1 MINKINISFT
11 SIKGRRQSNEDEHTI
26 ITNINN
32 ANENMNNINIF
43 GIYDGHGGSEISKY
57 VSEEL
62 PLHYCAKGK
71 NCPFKKKYHESVFN
85 HLQEKILNKKEGQSA
100 GSTCLLNIMYKYQD
114 ELHFNTVNLGDS
126 RLVVV
131 YKSGHTKQITTD
143 HKPEDTIEKR
153 RIEKIGGEIYKDS
166 EGVFRVGQ
174 LSLARAFGDGDN
186 APYISQ
192 VPDVYYNKITNNTK
206 YIVMA
211 CDGLWDVVDN
221 KDLSSLL
228 DGYKKENSKNIAA
241 NLAQEALKKGSYD
254 NVSIIVLEF
263 E

>member
-1 MINKINISFT
+1 
-11 SIKGRRQSNEDEHTI
+11 
-26 ITNINN
+26 
-32 ANENMNNINIF
+32 
-43 GIYDGHGGSEISKY
+43 
-57 VSEEL
+57 
-62 PLHYCAKGK
+62 
-71 NCPFKKKYHESVFN
+71 
-85 HLQEKILNKKEGQSA
+85 
-100 GSTCLLNIMYKYQD
+100 MYKYQD

-143 HKPEDTIEKR
+143 HKPEDIIEKR

-221 KDLSSLL
+221 KDLSSLI
-228 DGYKKENSKNIAA
+228 DGYKKENSKNVAA

>member
-1 MINKINISFT
+1 
-11 SIKGRRQSNEDEHTI
+11 
-26 ITNINN
+26 
-32 ANENMNNINIF
+32 
-43 GIYDGHGGSEISKY
+43 
-57 VSEEL
+57 
-62 PLHYCAKGK
+62 
-71 NCPFKKKYHESVFN
+71 
-85 HLQEKILNKKEGQSA
+85 
-100 GSTCLLNIMYKYQD
+100 MYKYED
-114 ELHFNTVNLGDS
+114 ELQFYTVNLGDS

-143 HKPEDTIEKR
+143 HKPDDIIEKR

-206 YIVMA
+206 YLVMA
-211 CDGLWDVVDN
+211 CDGLWDVVEN
-221 KDLSSLL
+221 KDLYSLL
-228 DGYKKENSKNIAA
+228 EGYKKENSKNLAA

-254 NVSIIVLEF
+254 NVSIIILEF

>member
-1 MINKINISFT
+1 
-11 SIKGRRQSNEDEHTI
+11 
-26 ITNINN
+26 
-32 ANENMNNINIF
+32 
-43 GIYDGHGGSEISKY
+43 
-57 VSEEL
+57 
-62 PLHYCAKGK
+62 
-71 NCPFKKKYHESVFN
+71 
-85 HLQEKILNKKEGQSA
+85 
-100 GSTCLLNIMYKYQD
+100 MYKYQD

-131 YKSGHTKQITTD
+131 YKSSHTKQITTD
-143 HKPEDTIEKR
+143 HKPDDTIEKI
-153 RIEKIGGEIYKDS
+153 RIEKIGGEVYKDS

-192 VPDVYYNKITNNTK
+192 VPDVYYNKITDNTK

-211 CDGLWDVVDN
+211 CDGLWDVIDN
-221 KDLSSLL
+221 KELFPLL
-228 DGYKKENSKNIAA
+228 ESYKKENSKNLAA

-254 NVSIIVLEF
+254 NVSIIVIEF

>member
-1 MINKINISFT
+1 MVNKINISFT
-11 SIKGRRQSNEDEHTI
+11 SIKGRRISNEDEHTI

-32 ANENMNNINIF
+32 ANDKLNNINLF
-43 GIYDGHGGSEISKY
+43 GIYDGHGGAEISKFL
-57 VSEEL
+57 SEEI
-62 PLHYCAKGK
+62 PLHYCTKSRT
-71 NCPFKKKYHESVFN
+71 CPFKKKYHENVFN
-85 HLQEKILNKKEGQSA
+85 YLQDKILKKKEGQIS
-100 GSTCLLNIMYKYQD
+100 GSTCLLNIMYKYEN

-143 HKPEDTIEKR
+143 HKPEDIIEKT

-192 VPDVYYNKITNNTK
+192 KPDIYYNKITNNTK
-206 YIVMA
+206 YIIMA
-211 CDGLWDVVDN
+211 CDGLWDVIEN
-221 KDLSSLL
+221 KDLFSLL
-228 DGYKKENSKNIAA
+228 EDYKKDNSKNLAA
-241 NLAQEALKKGSYD
+241 RLAQKALNEKSHD
-254 NVSIIVLEF
+254 NISIIILEF

>member
-1 MINKINISFT
+1 
-11 SIKGRRQSNEDEHTI
+11 
-26 ITNINN
+26 
-32 ANENMNNINIF
+32 
-43 GIYDGHGGSEISKY
+43 
-57 VSEEL
+57 
-62 PLHYCAKGK
+62 
-71 NCPFKKKYHESVFN
+71 
-85 HLQEKILNKKEGQSA
+85 
-100 GSTCLLNIMYKYQD
+100 MYKFND

-143 HKPEDTIEKR
+143 HKPDDDIEKS

-166 EGVFRVGQ
+166 EGVFRIGQ
-174 LSLARAFGDGDN
+174 LSLARSFGDGDN

-192 VPDVYYNKITNNTK
+192 VPDVYYNKITDNTK

-211 CDGLWDVVDN
+211 CDGLWDVIEN
-221 KDLSSLL
+221 KELFSLL
-228 DGYKKENSKNIAA
+228 DGYKKQNSKNLAA

-254 NVSIIVLEF
+254 NVSIIILEF

>member
-1 MINKINISFT
+1 MVNKINISFT
-11 SIKGRRQSNEDEHTI
+11 SIKGRRISNEDEHTI

-32 ANENMNNINIF
+32 ANDKLNNINLF
-43 GIYDGHGGSEISKY
+43 GIYDGHGGAEISKFL
-57 VSEEL
+57 SEEI
-62 PLHYCAKGK
+62 PLHYCTKSRT
-71 NCPFKKKYHESVFN
+71 CPFKKKYHENVFN
-85 HLQEKILNKKEGQSA
+85 YLQDKILKKKEGQIS
-100 GSTCLLNIMYKYQD
+100 GSTCLLNIMYKYEN

-131 YKSGHTKQITTD
+131 YKSGYTKQITTD
-143 HKPEDTIEKR
+143 HKPEDIIEKT

-192 VPDVYYNKITNNTK
+192 KPDIYYNKITNNTK
-206 YIVMA
+206 YIIMA
-211 CDGLWDVVDN
+211 CDGLWDVIEN
-221 KDLSSLL
+221 KDLFSLL
-228 DGYKKENSKNIAA
+228 EDYKKDNSKNLAA
-241 NLAQEALKKGSYD
+241 RLAQKALNENSHD
-254 NVSIIVLEF
+254 NISIIILEF

>member
-1 MINKINISFT
+1 
-11 SIKGRRQSNEDEHTI
+11 
-26 ITNINN
+26 
-32 ANENMNNINIF
+32 
-43 GIYDGHGGSEISKY
+43 
-57 VSEEL
+57 
-62 PLHYCAKGK
+62 
-71 NCPFKKKYHESVFN
+71 
-85 HLQEKILNKKEGQSA
+85 
-100 GSTCLLNIMYKYQD
+100 MYKYHD

-143 HKPEDTIEKR
+143 HKPDDNIEKI
-153 RIEKIGGEIYKDS
+153 RIEKIGGEVYKDS

-221 KDLSSLL
+221 KELFPLL
-228 DGYKKENSKNIAA
+228 ENYKKENSKNLAA

-254 NVSIIVLEF
+254 NVSIIILEF

>member
-1 MINKINISFT
+1 
-11 SIKGRRQSNEDEHTI
+11 
-26 ITNINN
+26 
-32 ANENMNNINIF
+32 
-43 GIYDGHGGSEISKY
+43 
-57 VSEEL
+57 
-62 PLHYCAKGK
+62 
-71 NCPFKKKYHESVFN
+71 
-85 HLQEKILNKKEGQSA
+85 
-100 GSTCLLNIMYKYQD
+100 MYKYDD

-143 HKPEDTIEKR
+143 HKPDDFIEKR

-192 VPDVYYNKITNNTK
+192 VPDVFYNKITINTK

-221 KDLSSLL
+221 KDLFSLL
-228 DGYKKENSKNIAA
+228 EDYKKENSKNLAA

-254 NVSIIVLEF
+254 NVSIIILEF